1 MPQCYSN
8 MLHKI
13 PLVKQL
19 TTGAE
24 AKSRLESKCFQNFF
38 ALNLEESLSGAFFHA
53 KMTFLT
59 IVAFPERSF
68 SKEKIGTRKNRSNN
82 YVFLL
87 ETSEIIRSS
96 INIANPACLVRSST
110 KKIWRKRKIWLM
122 LVLWRDSK
130 S

>member
-1 MPQCYSN
+1 
-8 MLHKI
+8 MLS
-13 PLVKQL
+13 
-19 TTGAE
+19 E
-24 AKSRLESKCFQNFF
+24 FF
-38 ALNLEESLSGAFFHA
+38 ALKLEESLSGAFFHA

-59 IVAFPERSF
+59 IVAFPKRSF

-110 KKIWRKRKIWLM
+110 KKIWCKRKIWLM

-130 S
+130 FISETEAGAVGQPYKASCLEDLR